1 MHRVRRL
8 IAAAV
13 VSALALAGAEVA
25 TADQG
30 RTPNPRACHGQAVG
44 ILASQGLTP
53 ADLAGG
59 GLGPTAADVNRAI
72 EQLCASGV
80 PADAAVQKVREAAN

>member
-1 MHRVRRL
+1 MHRMKRL

-13 VSALALAGAEVA
+13 VSVLALAGAESA

-30 RTPNPRACHGQAVG
+30 GTPNTNACHGQTVG
-44 ILASQGLTP
+44 ILAKQGLTP
-53 ADLAGG
+53 SDLAGG
-59 GLGPTAADVNRAI
+59 SLGPSAADVNRAI

-80 PADAAVQKVREAAN
+80 PAEAAVQKVREAA